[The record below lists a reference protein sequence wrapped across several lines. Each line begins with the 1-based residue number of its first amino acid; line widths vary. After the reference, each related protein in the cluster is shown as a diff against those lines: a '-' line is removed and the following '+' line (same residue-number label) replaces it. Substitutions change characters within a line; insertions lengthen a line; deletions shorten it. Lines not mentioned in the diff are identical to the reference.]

1 MPTLNELHLM
11 TKVTLDFETRS
22 FIDLKKRGVAIY
34 AMDPSTDALCL
45 AYKTPAGM
53 RQWVWDPDDINP
65 IPEDLLRLIE
75 AGEIHAFNAPFE
87 RYIWRYVMVR
97 KHGWPDIPLERY
109 RCTLAKAAHANQ
121 PQSLDKLGERLGL
134 GAEAQKDKKGKDL
147 IRLISVPKK
156 LKKKK
161 GQPAPTGVEFYPW
174 EDMDERCLEYLD
186 YNRQDVVAEDAADE
200 VLPEWSASEIAI
212 WQLDR
217 KINERGFYID
227 RALCRGAVA
236 IHAEAKAR
244 ANARIAELTGGKVT
258 ACTQVLRIKQWILN
272 DQQVNI
278 GESLDEDHINIW
290 LRKNPAMKTSPT
302 AQVLRL
308 RLAVNSNAVAK
319 FNTALT
325 RVCED
330 GRVRESLRYY
340 KAATGR
346 WAGSGFHP
354 HTLNRDAT
362 EEESH
367 FETLTRGDYD
377 ECEMVHGTDL
387 ETEGT
392 IGLMK
397 QCVRGIITAPPGHKL
412 VVSDFAG
419 IEARFLQW
427 LVGNK
432 QKIQMFVED
441 QDVYIA
447 AACDIYK
454 CKPEDI
460 ATWNGKKW
468 KIKDD
473 EKLKRQLGKVAELAL
488 GYGMGANKFM
498 VYAEQQNI
506 DVDADFAEEIVSS
519 WRSANPL
526 VISLWAQVNRHAQH
540 ICNNKFT
547 NGAPTRTRLGR
558 LEFGYDVRKYMYIK
572 LPSGR
577 KLYYFQPH
585 MVEDGGWKEIHYLD
599 GSKKDKKYASVKTY
613 GGKLVENIVQAGSR
627 DLLCHSAQ
635 LIDRAG
641 LQIIFTVHDEIVV
654 EVKDSR
660 VEEARSI
667 VHNAMSTVP
676 KWATGLPLSAETK
689 VSQRYGK

>member
-1 MPTLNELHLM
+1 MPKT
-11 TKVTLDFETRS
+11 TIDFETRS
-22 FIDLKKRGVAIY
+22 HVDLKKRGVAIY
-34 AMDPSTDALCL
+34 AMHPSTDALCL

-75 AGEIHAFNAPFE
+75 AGEVHAFNAPFE
-87 RYIWRYVMVR
+87 RYIWQYVMVR

-134 GAEAQKDKKGKDL
+134 GPEAQKNKQGKDL

-156 LKKKK
+156 PKKKK
-161 GQPAPTGVEFYPW
+161 GQSAPTGLEFYPW
-174 EDMDERCLEYLD
+174 SERDQKCNEYLD

-200 VLPEWSASEIAI
+200 VLPEWTPAEIAI
-212 WQLDR
+212 WQMDR
-217 KINERGFYID
+217 RINERGFYID
-227 RALCRGAVA
+227 QALCRGAVA

-244 ANARIAELTGGKVT
+244 ANARITELTEGKVT
-258 ACTQVLRIKQWILN
+258 ACTQVQRIKKWIEE
-272 DQQVNI
+272 DQRVNL
-278 GESLDEDHINIW
+278 GPSLDEDHINIW

-319 FNTALT
+319 FNTALM

-362 EEESH
+362 EEEAH
-367 FETLTRGDYD
+367 FEILTRGDYD

-432 QKIQMFVED
+432 QKIQMFLED

-460 ATWNGKKW
+460 ATWTGKKW

-488 GYGMGANKFM
+488 GYGMGAAKFM
-498 VYAEQQNI
+498 VYAENQNI
-506 DVDADFAEEIVSS
+506 DVDAEFAEEIVTT

-526 VISLWAQVNRHAQH
+526 VTSLWAQVNRHAQH
-540 ICNNKFT
+540 VTNNKFT

-558 LEFGYDVRKYMYIK
+558 IEFGYDMRKYLYIR

-577 KLYYFQPH
+577 RLYYFQPH
-585 MVEDGGWKEIHYLD
+585 MLEENGWKELHYLD
-599 GSKKDKKYASVKTY
+599 GSKQDKKYASVKTY

-641 LQIIFTVHDEIVV
+641 FRIIFTVHDEVVV
-654 EVKDSR
+654 ECEDER
-660 VEEARSI
+660 VDECKRV
-667 VHNAMSTVP
+667 VHTAMSTVP